1 MLRLDASPLPWRGM
15 TMDQICASRHKTQ
28 MGLRMCGRWARTRA
42 GLAATMP
49 VTRGGT
55 LLVAKLGARV
65 PLTEADRRVLAKCG
79 LRIRKRLAEVSSIA
93 KPETLLA

>member
-1 MLRLDASPLPWRGM
+1 MPL
-15 TMDQICASRHKTQ
+15 
-28 MGLRMCGRWARTRA
+28 TRC
-42 GLAATMP
+42 
-49 VTRGGT
+49 GT